1 MVLDNSLNYAK
12 IDDDSLPVCTLR
24 QDLDDQQKLASA
36 EIFPVKYLTSLNEF
50 LVKMRQLFCRRGAA
64 DPR

>member
-1 MVLDNSLNYAK
+1 MSCGGVLGFQT
-12 IDDDSLPVCTLR
+12 PVSE
-24 QDLDDQQKLASA
+24 DLDDQLKLASA
-36 EIFPVKYLTSLNEF
+36 EIFLVKFVTSLNEF